1 MRKIKINCQFNIET
15 RSYKYVIVD
24 KKTKTV
30 ILNGY
35 YKSVDYIHKTTGDIG
50 KEIYNNNAEWL
61 NNRGYTI

>member
-1 MRKIKINCQFNIET
+1 MKKIKINCRFNIET
-15 RSYKYVIVD
+15 RSYNYVIID

-35 YKSVDYIHKTTGDIG
+35 YKPVDYLHKTTGDIA

-61 NNRGYTI
+61 KNRGYTI